1 MKLAFL
7 LTQSLDSPSGLG
19 RYLPLS
25 KELARRGHQVE
36 VFALHPDFDSLQTT
50 SFEREGV
57 QVHYVAPMHVR
68 KLNHQKLYYPA
79 HQMVGIAAAATWQ
92 LSRAALATS
101 AEILYIGKP
110 HPMNSLAGLAA
121 KWFHRKC
128 LFLDCDDYEAASGR
142 FGAGWQKQVVAA
154 FEKKMPHQVRL
165 ISTNTHFMR
174 QKLISWGVSAERV
187 YYLPNGVDR
196 QRFQSPAPA
205 KIAALRRQLELEESQ
220 VVAYIG
226 SMSLASHAV
235 DLLLQAFVRV
245 LAACPRA
252 VLLLVGGG
260 EDFEFL
266 HQQCTLLGIGHAV
279 RWIGRVSPDQAVH
292 YYHLAHVSV
301 DPVNDDDAARSRS
314 PLKMFESWACGA
326 PFATSD
332 IGDRRE
338 LAGKPPAALLTKP
351 GDADALGAAILQILN
366 DPQLAATL
374 RQRGLETVEAFYW
387 DRLAQDAEQFLQE
400 FG

>member
-36 VFALHPDFDSLQTT
+36 IYALHPDFDSLQAT
-50 SFEREGV
+50 SFEQEGV
-57 QVHYVAPMHVR
+57 RVRYVAPMHVR
-68 KLNHQKLYYPA
+68 KSNHQKRYYPA

-101 AEILYIGKP
+101 ADILYIGKP

-121 KWFHRKC
+121 KWLRRKR
-128 LFLDCDDYEAASGR
+128 LLLDCDDYEAASGN
-142 FGAGWQKQVVAA
+142 FGAGWQRQVVAA
-154 FEKKMPHQVRL
+154 FERKMPLQVSL
-165 ISTNTHFMR
+165 VSTNTYFMR
-174 QKLISWGVSAERV
+174 QKLISWGAPAERV
-187 YYLPNGVDR
+187 FYLPNGVDH
-196 QRFQSPAPA
+196 QRFRAPEPA
-205 KIAALRRQLELEESQ
+205 KVAALRRQLQLEESK

-235 DLLLQAFVRV
+235 DLLLQAFVQV
-245 LAACPRA
+245 LAACPEA

-260 EDFEFL
+260 EDYERL
-266 HQQCTLLGIGHAV
+266 QQQCRALGIGHAV
-279 RWIGRVSPDQAVH
+279 RWVGRVPPEQAVD

-301 DPVNDDDAARSRS
+301 DPVYDNDAARSRS

-326 PFATSD
+326 PFVSSD
-332 IGDRRE
+332 IGDRRA
-338 LAGKPPAALLTKP
+338 LAGTPPAALLTKP
-351 GDADALGAAILQILN
+351 GDADVLGAAILQVIN
-366 DPQLAATL
+366 DPQLAAAL
-374 RQRGLETVEAFYW
+374 RLRGLETVEAFYW
-387 DRLAQDAEQFLQE
+387 DRLAENAEEFLQE